1 MTCDMLHG
9 DKKCLKSH
17 EKGHKMQVNGLKV
30 PKSVEKAGFHRI
42 GATTLHAE
50 RVDVSRILDF
60 SDL

>member
-1 MTCDMLHG
+1 MTYDFF
-9 DKKCLKSH
+9 CLQKLPEESR
-17 EKGHKMQVNGLKV
+17 EGPQMQVKGLKV